1 MDGSI
6 LTDAMG
12 LSGAGIL
19 LGAMALFLIGRN
31 SDFLAGQSVSPA
43 FRARDLAKLLE
54 HPEISRV
61 TYLFCEYVGADKV
74 FLVAAV
80 DLAGP
85 PA

>member
-12 LSGAGIL
+12 LSVAGIL

-54 HPEISRV
+54 Q
-61 TYLFCEYVGADKV
+61 
-74 FLVAAV
+74 
-80 DLAGP
+80 LA
-85 PA
+85 

>member
-1 MDGSI
+1 M

-12 LSGAGIL
+12 LSVAGIL

-31 SDFLAGQSVSPA
+31 SDF
-43 FRARDLAKLLE
+43 LAKLLE

-74 FLVAAV
+74 YLVTAV